1 VNKWGKRP
9 DGSAP
14 RAVHRT
20 KAHHRPFIFLRI
32 SFLSIYSSFSLHSS
46 IHLPTGVL
54 KIQVL
59 VLLIHIQIQTHI
71 NTQHSLQCESLK
83 SSVVDLG
90 SFEAYN
96 KPITETESV
105 PFR

>member
-1 VNKWGKRP
+1 MHKWGKRP
-9 DGSAP
+9 DDSAS
-14 RAVHRT
+14 RAVHRNE
-20 KAHHRPFIFLRI
+20 AHHRPFILPRVSVLF
-32 SFLSIYSSFSLHSS
+32 IYSSFSLHSS

-83 SSVVDLG
+83 SFVVDLG
-90 SFEAYN
+90 SF
-96 KPITETESV
+96 
-105 PFR
+105 